1 MVKTESEPISDEEIE
16 EETDIEDA
24 RVEKLKTLINDLE
37 KSKRKKI
44 PISPSPENNRQTRIN
59 KPIEWKA
66 LKEVKRDGTGYGDLS
81 VTNVMP
87 DMVNQDSETYVGAP
101 AENNEEKE
109 SDSQPYIQEI
119 NRDNRMS
126 STDLNKLKNTKIGD
140 HINYFDNGVND
151 NGIIAKMSSS
161 YITIFKEDGTFHDVH
176 INDTFFV
183 ADILIDKTWNQ
194 MNMEER
200 TQELIKVKA
209 LSPRFLTKTWEDLP
223 NELRKV
229 IKSDQ
234 EQGSFG
240 NAGGNPNMGV
250 STNTDVD
257 ADDEYE
263 GNSHDDIQVD
273 NQFQH
278 DSTTPETDDDETKKG
293 VPNYNLNTWGIRY
306 ANKSEKHIKEEEQE

>member
-1 MVKTESEPISDEEIE
+1 MKQI
-16 EETDIEDA
+16 
-24 RVEKLKTLINDLE
+24 
-37 KSKRKKI
+37 
-44 PISPSPENNRQTRIN
+44 
-59 KPIEWKA
+59 
-66 LKEVKRDGTGYGDLS
+66 KRDGTGYGDLS

-101 AENNEEKE
+101 AEKEEKKE
-109 SDSQPYIQEI
+109 NNSQPYIQEI
-119 NRDNRMS
+119 NRDGRMN

-183 ADILIDKTWNQ
+183 KDILIDKTWNQ

-200 TQELIKVKA
+200 TQELIKVKV
-209 LSPRFLTKTWEDLP
+209 LSPRFVTKSWEDLP
-223 NELRKV
+223 QELRDV
-229 IKSDQ
+229 IKSDV
-234 EQGSFG
+234 EQGSYG

-250 STNTDVD
+250 STDTKTDATED
-257 ADDEYE
+257 YE
-263 GNSHDDIQVD
+263 GETHEDKDEEFKHEETKPKTD
-273 NQFQH
+273 N
-278 DSTTPETDDDETKKG
+278 DNTKKG

-306 ANKSEKHIKEEEQE
+306 ANKSEKHIKEEVEK